1 MQLSHATQGV
11 YARNFHLAGV
21 NSLGAARA
29 PLMGVGARCA
39 RRPAARTRGGG
50 RGGGPRAPSFRGP
63 VALPERTA
71 SGRCLGS
78 RGRQT
83 CDRGGPA
90 GATS

>member
-39 RRPAARTRGGG
+39 RTRGGG
-50 RGGGPRAPSFRGP
+50 RGAGRRSQGALLSRSRRATGADSFRP
-63 VALPERTA
+63 VPRVAWAADL
-71 SGRCLGS
+71 
-78 RGRQT
+78 
-83 CDRGGPA
+83 
-90 GATS
+90 